1 MKSRYKI
8 KKVTWIIVVLILTVI
23 AVSLS
28 YLHIS
33 EKYRNEIYNFYNQV
47 LGSVSEQYPEIE
59 DKLIKDL
66 FISPQTINKD
76 YLSKY
81 GIDTSNIDIPN
92 SPIDILKDNS
102 LLLTIIFSISTISIA
117 FIFIYYQK
125 KQVNDIKKL
134 DEYCKK
140 IIKGEGALEL
150 KSEDESLESVLKN
163 NIYDMTM
170 LLKETNNNLNN
181 NNKGFEK
188 LIADISHQLKTPLTS
203 LSLLNDLLYT
213 DLPEDKKKEFLD
225 ASSKELDK
233 IRWLIKTLLNTA
245 KLDSKTLVLKKDNNN
260 AEEMLKE
267 IQNNF
272 KAMCE
277 AYNANITVKA
287 DKYCNIYCDKKWTL
301 EAISNIIKNAIEHN
315 SKNINIQVEE
325 NRIFTQIQISDD
337 GEGISKKDINH
348 IFERFYKSENSK
360 ENSIGLGL
368 AFCKSI
374 INNQD
379 GEIKVESKKNMG
391 TRFIIKL
398 YK

>member
-81 GIDTSNIDIPN
+81 GLDISNIDIPN

-233 IRWLIKTLLNTA
+233 IRWLIKTLLNIA

-260 AEEMLKE
+260 AEEMSKE

>member
-59 DKLIKDL
+59 DKLINDL

-81 GIDTSNIDIPN
+81 GLDTSNIDIPN

-233 IRWLIKTLLNTA
+233 IRWLIKTLLNIA

>member
-81 GIDTSNIDIPN
+81 GLDTNNIDIPN

-140 IIKGEGALEL
+140 IIKGEGTLEL

-181 NNKGFEK
+181 NNKEFEK

-233 IRWLIKTLLNTA
+233 IRWLIKTLLNIA

>member
-81 GIDTSNIDIPN
+81 GLDTSNIDIPN

-181 NNKGFEK
+181 YNKGFEK

-233 IRWLIKTLLNTA
+233 IRWLIKTLLNIA

-260 AEEMLKE
+260 AKEMLKE

>member
-81 GIDTSNIDIPN
+81 GLDTSNIDIPN

-233 IRWLIKTLLNTA
+233 IRWLIKTLLNIA

-272 KAMCE
+272 FFFKQKT
-277 AYNANITVKA
+277 AY
-287 DKYCNIYCDKKWTL
+287 
-301 EAISNIIKNAIEHN
+301 
-315 SKNINIQVEE
+315 
-325 NRIFTQIQISDD
+325 
-337 GEGISKKDINH
+337 
-348 IFERFYKSENSK
+348 
-360 ENSIGLGL
+360 
-368 AFCKSI
+368 
-374 INNQD
+374 
-379 GEIKVESKKNMG
+379 EI
-391 TRFIIKL
+391 
-398 YK
+398 

>member
-81 GIDTSNIDIPN
+81 GLDTNNIDIPN

-140 IIKGEGALEL
+140 IIKGEGELEL

-181 NNKGFEK
+181 NNKEFEK

-233 IRWLIKTLLNTA
+233 IRWLIKTLLNIA

>member
-8 KKVTWIIVVLILTVI
+8 KKVTWVIVVLILTVI

-81 GIDTSNIDIPN
+81 GLDTSNIDIPN

-233 IRWLIKTLLNTA
+233 IRWLIKTLLNIA

>member
-81 GIDTSNIDIPN
+81 GLDTSNIDIPN

-233 IRWLIKTLLNTA
+233 IRWLIKTLLNIA